1 MKVLILGGNPAG
13 MSAASRIK
21 RKAPDTEVVVLEKSW
36 EVSYGACGLPY
47 YVAGLNED
55 LDKIRIRRVSEFEKM
70 GLCIHLKRWKL
81 IMRKNVCVPWKENR
95 KKSFHMTGLL

>member
-1 MKVLILGGNPAG
+1 MRVVILGGNPAG

-21 RKAPDTEVVVLEKSW
+21 RKSPDTEVIVLEKTD

-55 LDKIRIRRVSEFEKM
+55 LDLIRIRKAPEFESAGIRVRTGCEATGIDYEENM
-70 GLCIHLKRWKL
+70 YGLYLRKRG
-81 IMRKNVCVPWKENR
+81 R
-95 KKSFHMTGLL
+95 

>member
-70 GLCIHLKRWKL
+70 GLCIHLGCEAL
-81 IMRKNVCVPWKENR
+81 EIDHE
-95 KKSFHMTGLL
+95 KK

>member
-1 MKVLILGGNPAG
+1 MRVVILGGNPAG

-21 RKAPDTEVVVLEKSW
+21 RKSPDTEVIVLEKTD

-55 LDKIRIRRVSEFEKM
+55 LDLIRIR
-70 GLCIHLKRWKL
+70 
-81 IMRKNVCVPWKENR
+81 
-95 KKSFHMTGLL
+95 